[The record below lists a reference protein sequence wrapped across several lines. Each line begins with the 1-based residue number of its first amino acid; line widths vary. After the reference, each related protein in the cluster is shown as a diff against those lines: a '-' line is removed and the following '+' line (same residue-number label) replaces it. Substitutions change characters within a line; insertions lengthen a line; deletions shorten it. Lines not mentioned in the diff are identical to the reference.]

1 MISFNVKNL
10 DNTIKIIHTKIYK
23 ERMIETNIPKKEI
36 GKLLFCVV
44 NMLFF
49 SRWLLSQQTYLQQS

>member
-1 MISFNVKNL
+1 MISFDVKSL
-10 DNTIKIIHTKIYK
+10 DNTGKIIHTKIYK
-23 ERMIETNIPKKEI
+23 ERMIEANIPKEEI